1 MRTNNMTIAEHPTH
15 TRRTITLGS
24 GLEVTIRERGDAA
37 EAKGTAALVLH
48 GGAGPRTIT
57 GLAVALAEHGYV
69 ITPTHPGFNGTP
81 RPEWADTIGD
91 LAEAY
96 LDLIDELDLHEVVV
110 FGNSVGGWIAAE
122 MATRDTRGRLAGL
135 VLINALGIEPDDPQ
149 QITDVRRVPPSE
161 IGQLAFYNPAFRP
174 DPSAMSDEQRAMT
187 IANQQT
193 LAAYA
198 GEHFTY
204 DPKLRRR
211 LGRVTVP
218 ALVIW
223 GERDGIATS
232 EYGRAY
238 AASFPKG
245 QFRAIPGAGHFPQVE
260 QPGPTM
266 AAIGEFAQTTL
277 AK

>member
-1 MRTNNMTIAEHPTH
+1 MTAPTELPTH
-15 TRRTITLGS
+15 TRRTITLSS
-24 GLEVTIRERGDAA
+24 GIEVTIRERGDAV

-48 GGAGPRTIT
+48 GGAGPRTIA
-57 GLAVALAEHGYV
+57 GLSAALAEHGYV

-96 LDLIDELDLHEVVV
+96 LDLLAELDLREVVV

-122 MATRDTRGRLAGL
+122 MATRDTGGRLGGL

-149 QITDVRRVPPSE
+149 QITDVRRVSPPE

-174 DPSAMSDEQRAMT
+174 DLSALTEEQRTMT
-187 IANQQT
+187 FANQQT
-193 LAAYA
+193 LAVYA
-198 GEHFTY
+198 GENFTY

-211 LGRVTVP
+211 LARVTVP
-218 ALVIW
+218 VLVIW

-232 EYGRAY
+232 EYGRAL
-238 AASFPKG
+238 AGSFPKG
-245 QFRAIPGAGHFPQVE
+245 QFRAIAGAGHFPQIE
-260 QPGPTM
+260 QPGATM
-266 AAIGEFAQTTL
+266 AAIGEFAQSTL
-277 AK
+277 GK